1 MTHAEFVEGYR
12 SGQLEARVDKVMAR
26 KLVKTRDLAARYRSV
41 HRFWAWLWLLSIPFA
56 IACLVWGKWWIAL
69 IVLVVGLLL
78 PIAVKQSSYAFV
90 LERALEDEQ
99 IFKAATEAKALLIS
113 ARS

>member
-12 SGQLEARVDKVMAR
+12 SGQLEARVDKVLAR
-26 KLVKTRDLAARYRSV
+26 ELVKTKLVGARYRAV

-69 IVLVVGLLL
+69 IVLVAGFLL
-78 PIAVKQSSYAFV
+78 PLAIKQSTNAFV
-90 LERALEDEQ
+90 LARALEDEQ
-99 IFKAATEAKALLIS
+99 FFKAATAAKALLIS
-113 ARS
+113 ARA